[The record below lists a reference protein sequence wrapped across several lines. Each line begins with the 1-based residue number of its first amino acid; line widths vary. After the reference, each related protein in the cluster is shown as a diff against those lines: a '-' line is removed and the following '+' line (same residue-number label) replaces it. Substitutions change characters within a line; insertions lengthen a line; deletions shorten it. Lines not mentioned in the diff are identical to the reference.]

1 MKTSEDLKQF
11 LRAVD
16 RKGYPAYKDAK
27 GVYQFPGYDLWIDH
41 VQGDPFA
48 SPSRI
53 TLRVSGE
60 KAGFL
65 STFYDKDFKRTALED
80 FLLRK
85 FGQTMEPF
93 RYKAKGSGKSGL
105 IEISRPGPEILKRTA
120 CTVDALDGKIS
131 LRLEVGFPAKG
142 RTIDSGELIRIFF
155 DFLPVCVAKSCFYGS
170 YSSLEKEMMKEAIRL
185 SEDQEAI
192 RFQLSKKNLI
202 AFVANGAILPRQSGV
217 SKKTMANAVPFQSP
231 KGMEVEMDLPNRGKI
246 CGMGIKKG
254 VTLIVGGGYHGKT
267 TLLKALECG
276 VYNHISG
283 DGRELV
289 ITDKTAVKLR
299 AEDGRSVKQTD
310 ISLFITNLPNK
321 RDTVLFCTEDAS
333 GSTSSAAGVVEAI
346 ESGSNVF
353 FIDEDTSATNFM
365 IRDRLMQ
372 KVVSRE
378 KEPITPFVERVRGLY
393 EEYGISTVLVAGSSG
408 SYFYTADTVIQMD
421 SYVPEEITSLA
432 REAANAFGEEIPVL
446 PMPRIHL
453 ERIPSSLSLEE
464 RDGRCKIKCLG
475 SDSLQIG
482 KEILDLR
489 YVEQLVEL
497 EQIKSLG
504 YILSYAAK
512 HLMDKKRT
520 LTEIVDVLED
530 KINKEGLVSLS
541 VGGYLSCDLAL
552 PRRQEI
558 FSAFNRC
565 RNLNFVK

>member
-27 GVYQFPGYDLWIDH
+27 GVYQFPEYELWIDH

-48 SPSRI
+48 APSRI
-53 TLRVSGE
+53 TLRVPGK
-60 KAGFL
+60 KAGIP
-65 STFYDKDFKRTALED
+65 SAFYDKDFKRTALED

-85 FGQTMEPF
+85 FGETMEPF

-105 IEISRPGPEILKRTA
+105 IDISRPGPEILKRTA
-120 CTVDALDGKIS
+120 CAVDALEGKIS
-131 LRLEVGFPAKG
+131 LRLEVGFPARG
-142 RTIDSGELIRIFF
+142 RTIDSGELMRIFF
-155 DFLPVCVAKSCFYGS
+155 DFLPVCVANACFYGS
-170 YSSLEKEMMKEAIRL
+170 YSSVEKGSMEKAIRL

-217 SKKTMANAVPFQSP
+217 SKKPMANAVPFRSP
-231 KGMEVEMDLPNRGKI
+231 KSMEVEMDLPNRGKI
-246 CGMGIKKG
+246 RGMGILKG

-267 TLLKALECG
+267 TLLEALECG

-321 RDTVLFCTEDAS
+321 RDTVLFYTEDAS

-346 ESGSNVF
+346 ESGSGAF

-365 IRDRLMQ
+365 VRDRLMQ

-432 REAANAFGEEIPVL
+432 REAANDFGEEIQRSPI
-446 PMPRIHL
+446 PRIHL
-453 ERIPSSLSLEE
+453 DRIPSSLVLEE

-475 SDSLQIG
+475 SDTLQIG

-489 YVEQLVEL
+489 YVEQLVES
-497 EQIKSLG
+497 EQMRALG
-504 YILSYAAK
+504 YFLSYAAK
-512 HLMDKKRT
+512 HLINGKRT
-520 LTEIVDVLED
+520 LTEIVDALED
-530 KINKEGLVSLS
+530 KINKDGLVSLS
-541 VGGYLSCDLAL
+541 GGGGLPCDLAL